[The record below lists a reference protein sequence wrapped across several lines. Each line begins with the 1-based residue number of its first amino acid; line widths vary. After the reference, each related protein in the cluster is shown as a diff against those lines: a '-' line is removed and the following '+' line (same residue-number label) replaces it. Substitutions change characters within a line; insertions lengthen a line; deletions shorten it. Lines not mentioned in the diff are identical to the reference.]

1 MSQSRP
7 RYQWLLIILAALVV
21 LSSVV
26 AVRPHVIS
34 YIKEHK
40 QKAREQR
47 RAYDAAMVKRFST
60 PENLSPF
67 KGNFA
72 GVKMAIS
79 RAYLMPIPGAVE
91 YHGDDS
97 IWSSEHK
104 YIDLDERTYAD
115 TFRMV
120 ALVMDTTN
128 YEGSISKKNR
138 FKERNPYDVGENKW
152 VSVALY
158 AASYMD
164 NKYVPNIEEKYTQ
177 SSKKSRENGARFDL
191 HYQFSKFLA
200 KSKIDL
206 ELDNCDETA
215 YENSVIKG
223 VAADVRDREQA
234 YCESLFDK
242 KWLQYQHLYLA
253 QHNKPAYIEGY
264 RQDLGLK
271 EYIPNGFRSIDSP
284 PAIEYVDEQNGI
296 YKTLIKCNNNL
307 SGKAAK
313 IPQSEMGCTHYFI
326 IPKYQ
331 AEVRVSYAYKF
342 LKHWKTY
349 QQRVT
354 DRLQTFEVQT
364 KP

>member
-1 MSQSRP
+1 MPQSRP

-21 LSSVV
+21 LSSIV
-26 AVRPHVIS
+26 AVVPPVIS
-34 YIKEHK
+34 YVKEHK

-60 PENLSPF
+60 PQDLSPF

-79 RAYLMPIPGAVE
+79 KAYIMPVPGAIVYE
-91 YHGDDS
+91 GDES
-97 IWSSEHK
+97 IWSPKHK
-104 YIDLDERTYAD
+104 TVDLDERTYTD
-115 TFRMV
+115 TFDSV
-120 ALVMDTTN
+120 ALVMGTTN

-152 VSVALY
+152 VQVDVY
-158 AASYMD
+158 AVNPINLPD
-164 NKYVPNIEEKYTQ
+164 IEEKYTQ
-177 SSKKSRENGARFDL
+177 IYRSSRENDARLDL
-191 HYQFSKFLA
+191 HYHFRKFLA

-206 ELDNCDETA
+206 DLDQCYEKA
-215 YENSVIKG
+215 FENSVIKG
-223 VAADVRDREQA
+223 VAADVRDRERA
-234 YCESLFDK
+234 YCDSLFDK

-271 EYIPNGFRSIDSP
+271 EYIPTGFRSIDSP

-313 IPQSEMGCTHYFI
+313 IPQSEMSCTHYFV

-331 AEVRVSYAYKF
+331 AQVRVSYHYKF

-354 DRLQTFEVQT
+354 ERLQTFEV
-364 KP
+364 KDK